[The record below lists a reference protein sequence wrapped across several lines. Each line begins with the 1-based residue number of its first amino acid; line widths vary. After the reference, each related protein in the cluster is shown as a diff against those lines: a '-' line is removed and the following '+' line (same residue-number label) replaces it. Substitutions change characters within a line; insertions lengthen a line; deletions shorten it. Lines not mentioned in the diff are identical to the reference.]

1 MRFQDYVS
9 RTIIPEWKNYYINY
23 SVPSELLG
31 TLKALHRRVNFK
43 VGNFQVNSLTEEE
56 RNIVAAITDHFKT
69 VLRDQIAKFEDFLV
83 YKIEMSL
90 KPILLKIIYNIKNLK
105 GKDFSVKE
113 LEEIRQRL
121 KEEIKNYYKEI
132 NKVKQFLGL
141 NLKIFYK
148 LSRKYKQ
155 AFTAINMFD
164 KDVLV
169 GLNEVMR
176 RVNVQK
182 LNKVLERYSKVVETI
197 FVEQFFREREYKDA
211 YEELNKVVSNNQFT
225 KKESFMFGAY
235 LGSFFVSAIICA
247 LLLVET
253 RFFAEQQSEF
263 VIYQFPIFRGALVLF
278 LYVFL
283 LGVDVY
289 VWEEYNINFKNVF
302 GLGYY
307 CSSAFIIMKRAFG
320 FLSIWILIFS
330 YCALSNSAYFDQ
342 AIFFDKQV
350 SIYLAPVVWGAF
362 FGYLFFPS
370 KQYFNYEGRV
380 YLLKLLKKLAV
391 VPFTKTISTAT
402 KLAIDQL
409 LSFTIIIKDFMYTM
423 CYFDNVIEVGTVKN
437 ECTGESFKR
446 VEMCVVLFILLWKL
460 IPNISNF
467 VPTYKNRHNMTPEKF
482 KEAFRNFMIKTS
494 RSIVGFTLTIISY
507 HMKKYPSLFY
517 YWIHAIIYV
526 TLVNCY
532 CDLKFDWGFLA
543 EKNLLRKKLAYPNRA
558 YYYGA
563 MIANIFLRLSWT
575 ISLAPFVMRSPLT
588 RSCVTLLTSLLECVR
603 RMIWNFIKV
612 EYEHLKLEGS
622 FNAAQNYDLPF
633 VIEIDMSKAEVA
645 QAVNIQVSYYLK
657 KAFLN
662 NSHEINLTESDMIEK
677 MMSEGIDPSQTARIT
692 NMTIRR
698 ESDFKFISEVDEK
711 NDLLEYDTSLH
722 QCKKFIEF
730 LKNAKLGTGVSPI
743 NPDLLIVNSNFG
755 KTGLH
760 DTMNQDSLLRTIVNQ
775 QALAKSPVVD
785 SEIIAVGSENL
796 FKQPLFESGDPK

>member
-23 SVPSELLG
+23 SVPSELLEA
-31 TLKALHRRVNFK
+31 LKALHRRVNFK
-43 VGNFQVNSLTEEE
+43 FGNFQVNSLTEEE
-56 RNIVAAITDHFKT
+56 RNIVSGITDHFKT
-69 VLRDQIAKFEDFLV
+69 VLCDQIAKFEDFLI

-90 KPILLKIIYNIKNLK
+90 KPTLLKIIYNIKNMK
-105 GKDFSVKE
+105 GKDFAGKE

-121 KEEIKNYYKEI
+121 KEEIKNYYKEV
-132 NKVKQFLGL
+132 NMVKQFLGL

-148 LSRKYKQ
+148 LSRKYKR
-155 AFTAINMFD
+155 AFTGINMFD

-169 GLNEVMR
+169 GLNETIR

-182 LNKVLERYSKVVETI
+182 LNKVLERYSRVVETI
-197 FVEQFFREREYKDA
+197 FVEQFFREREYKEA

-225 KKESFMFGAY
+225 KKESFIFGAY
-235 LGSFFVSAIICA
+235 LGSFFVSLIICG
-247 LLLVET
+247 LLLIET
-253 RFFAEQQSEF
+253 HFFAEQQSEF
-263 VIYQFPIFRGALVLF
+263 VIYQFPIFRGTLVLF

-307 CSSAFIIMKRAFG
+307 CSSAFVIMKRAFG

-330 YCALSNSAYFDQ
+330 YCALSNSAYFER
-342 AIFFDKQV
+342 AIFFNKHV
-350 SIYLAPVVWGAF
+350 SVYLAPVVWGAF

-370 KQYFNYEGRV
+370 KQRFNYEGRV
-380 YLLKLLKKLAV
+380 YLLKLVRNLVIA
-391 VPFTKTISTAT
+391 PFTKTVSTAT
-402 KLAIDQL
+402 RLAIDQL

-423 CYFDNVIEVGTVKN
+423 CYVDNVIESGNAKN
-437 ECTGESFKR
+437 ECLSASFKR
-446 VEMCVVLFILLWKL
+446 IEMSVILFIFLWKL
-460 IPNISNF
+460 VPSIINF
-467 VPTYKNRHNMTPEKF
+467 VPTFRNRHTMAPEKF
-482 KEAFRNFMIKTS
+482 KEVFKNFMIKTS
-494 RSIVGFTLTIISY
+494 RSVVAGTLTIVSY
-507 HMKKYPSLFY
+507 HMRKYPSLFY
-517 YWIHAIIYV
+517 YWINAIIYV
-526 TLVNCY
+526 TVINCY
-532 CDLKFDWGFLA
+532 CDLKFDWGFLQ
-543 EKNLLRKKLAYPNRA
+543 EKNLLRPKLAYPNRA
-558 YYYGA
+558 FYYGA

-612 EYEHLKLEGS
+612 EYEHLKLEGN
-622 FNAAQNYDLPF
+622 FNTVQNHDLPF
-633 VIEIDMSKAEVA
+633 LIEIDMSKPEVA
-645 QAVNIQVSYYLK
+645 QAVNMQVSYYLK

-662 NSHEINLTESDMIEK
+662 NSHEINLTESDLIEK
-677 MMSEGIDPSQTARIT
+677 MMSEGIDQTQTARIT

-711 NDLLEYDTSLH
+711 QDLLEYDTSLL
-722 QCKKFIEF
+722 QCQKFIEF
-730 LKNAKLGTGVSPI
+730 LKQANLGAGVSPI
-743 NPDLLIVNSNFG
+743 NPDLMIVTSNIG

-760 DTMNQDSLLRTIVNQ
+760 ETMTQDSLLRTIMQQ
-775 QALAKSPVVD
+775 QAAVKNQVVD

-796 FKQPLFESGDPK
+796 FKQPLFESGNPK